1 MSAAATPA
9 RRGRNAGH
17 VEAWSGGYRR
27 YDLAKEFVVAL
38 LVVTLLT
45 VMLSALFSSPDDPPV
60 TIARWSRAAPADF
73 VTAAVTELAGTSEVA
88 EYGPPYTTTPDAA
101 QKVAPVCLQCIP
113 GVRIPVNTAQE
124 FVLGPLAASAAGDPA
139 LASAIAQWKGASGS
153 QQQAWASAYGDAL
166 SKATIRNG
174 TVTVPAG
181 EYGPVPVLMQRLLT
195 MARDGGL
202 DGALLATRQF
212 YQTDYTKPIL
222 FISGG
227 SYFEDQ
233 ASARH
238 LLGEQWGM
246 MNETGNWPGQAWLW
260 LYTFWYQVP
269 PWSQSGNADAE
280 VWVIMMI
287 LTAVLVFVPLIPG
300 VRAIPKKLRV
310 YRLIWRSYYR
320 QVEGAREPDRR

>member
-1 MSAAATPA
+1 M
-9 RRGRNAGH
+9 
-17 VEAWSGGYRR
+17 
-27 YDLAKEFVVAL
+27 
-38 LVVTLLT
+38 LT
-45 VMLSALFSSPDDPPV
+45 VVLAALFSSPDDHPI
-60 TIARWSRAAPADF
+60 TIASWSRAAPGDF
-73 VTAAVTELAGTSEVA
+73 VAAAVTELAGTSEVA
-88 EYGPPYTTTPDAA
+88 QYGPPYTNTPAAA
-101 QKVAPVCLQCIP
+101 QKVGPLCLQCIP

-124 FVLGPLAASAAGDPA
+124 FVLGPLAAGAVNDPA
-139 LASAIAQWKGASGS
+139 VTSAIAQWKAAAPSR
-153 QQQAWASAYGDAL
+153 QQAWASAYGDAL
-166 SKATIRNG
+166 SKATIQGN

-181 EYGPVPVLMQRLLT
+181 EYGPVPVLMQSLLT
-195 MARDGGL
+195 MARTGGL

-238 LLGEQWGM
+238 LTGEQWGM

-287 LTAVLVFVPLIPG
+287 LTALLVFVPLIPG
-300 VRAIPKKLRV
+300 VRAIPKGLRV

-320 QVEGAREPDRR
+320 QVEGENRDGR